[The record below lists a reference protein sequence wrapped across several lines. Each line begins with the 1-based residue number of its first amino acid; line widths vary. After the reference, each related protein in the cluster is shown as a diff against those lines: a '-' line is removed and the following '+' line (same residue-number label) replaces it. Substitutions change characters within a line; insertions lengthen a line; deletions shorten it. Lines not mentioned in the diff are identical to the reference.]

1 MYNVI
6 YSLYEENKMFNDK
19 KKIIICIAAILVI
32 IVLFMI
38 FVINRNKNKNI
49 IDLNSLIGEEN
60 QTEESSE
67 NLNNEN
73 LNGEGN
79 SEKNIEEGT
88 NTENSGMNT
97 EKQNSETIVIHI
109 TGEVK
114 KEGVIYLEE
123 GARIIDAIKEA
134 GGETK
139 QADLSQVNLAYEL
152 QDGQKIYI
160 PNKNEKITEYI
171 VDNSNENLMNNQNT
185 NKSDSG
191 SNGKII
197 KININT
203 ATLAELDN
211 LPGIGP
217 STAQKIIEYR
227 EKNGKFKKIEDIQN
241 VKGIGE
247 AKYEDIKEKITV

>member
-1 MYNVI
+1 
-6 YSLYEENKMFNDK
+6 MFNDK
-19 KKIIICIAAILVI
+19 KKIIICIAAILVVT
-32 IVLFMI
+32 VLFII
-38 FVINRNKNKNI
+38 FVINRNQNKNI
-49 IDLNSLIGEEN
+49 IDLNSLVGEEN

-67 NLNNEN
+67 NSNNEN
-73 LNGEGN
+73 LKGEEN
-79 SEKNIEEGT
+79 SEKGT
-88 NTENSGMNT
+88 NAENSGMNT

-185 NKSDSG
+185 NKSDLG
-191 SNGKII
+191 SNDKNI

-247 AKYEDIKEKITV
+247 TKYEDIKEKITV